1 MLDFSAYEAKS
12 APDFSAY
19 EVKPTTVNPT
29 LGKQQVDSTPPEDRV
44 LPVNPVKQGVAGLS
58 DILTG
63 IPAVP
68 GMLHELVATT
78 VQRDDDPNTSWGT
91 EFMKNLGENPFV
103 KFSHG
108 MRMGVNKLLDIP
120 EPVSLLDQPLR
131 LAASFAIPGPGWIT
145 KGAGMAPALI
155 RTVTPFVKAG
165 TKKQTIARGLTQ
177 LGIGGGMDQ
186 GMRAYIESDEA
197 LQNTPAATLMP
208 TMWNPNARPTW
219 LGGTGGIPRAEW
231 EKARATVLAPQDTPP
246 DGAPQGLNF
255 DDYEAVS
262 TQEVNDEINSQTDS
276 DIAMDRKL
284 EDNERTELIK
294 KGIGGSILIGLL
306 ALLGKNKNYIKGY
319 PSDLTKDMP
328 IKGGER
334 PLKTA
339 QEQGWTGPEAATKSN
354 REIQLEEWINEIDE
368 LLKNPEELAQ
378 KAKDKQY
385 APDLVE
391 YKQNLLEDRAQWV
404 RFLQRERNKRKAS
417 AEEESPTT
425 GAVEDGPIKSSG
437 GVVKR
442 LLDAAARTT
451 AGKKLRTAYET
462 GVDQESHAERLV
474 FEALMT
480 KPGMTAEKA
489 QEIARNTA
497 NASSIDS
504 VRAVKE
510 LYESGNFSEAFNVV
524 MSTEKLAPILRTL
537 QGMSKERQ
545 KIFNDGLLARTEKQR
560 RAEFGEGAS
569 FVRDKDGNPWSD
581 TTINS
586 AIHALKM
593 DDELFKF
600 STQISTI
607 MDDMLKFTVARR
619 VLRQDI
625 VDGWKAK
632 FVDEVGNAYLPGMVT
647 TSKGTYLSRLA
658 RLLGHNT
665 TKGKELGMMARFK
678 AIADD
683 PELPRYKPLDPISS
697 IQQYMHDIVDFV
709 NRNNAEYNMLS
720 YLSGTRMHKGTVVI
734 DNANAGQHAQFVGR
748 YDSDVLGNVKGNI
761 KWSQVAGEG
770 KSKGALTSAEK
781 NVRKKFNFDERT
793 SIEDWIAKHDD
804 LMVVTRDGESLIYN
818 VPDPLLRSAIK
829 MDRKLTGYWPQFFNQ
844 WSKNMMALTT
854 GRGSPFGFAAFLY
867 NQQVSTLAVT
877 SGQGFKEGAI
887 QWLGSFRGIWQH
899 FSHNVAK
906 DISTILTRNLDR
918 EFGLFQNLAPEQAKA
933 LRGWAQKKIQNVM
946 MQDLQTESGLVTSAY
961 QGSPYSGNITNALES
976 VVMPMRETYGAN
988 ALPFIWRTWKNI
1000 NDAFHE
1006 GPALAK
1012 AMRLAGEAEIPTGAG
1027 KGKFWREVGRQ
1038 TREVT
1043 GDVNKLPSNPT
1054 MRNIHASIPYWGAMW
1069 QGWSVAG
1076 RALKK
1081 NPGKFGAAV
1090 MGTIVFP
1097 TAMEIIWNSTAD
1109 GDQTWDI
1116 QNADGTVQKMTKREH
1131 FWKFL
1136 SPEQRNNSRILYI
1149 PGKHPSEAIIIPA
1162 EPMFSLVRGTTIEL
1176 MDLFFNLSDGVTT
1189 DNGDHMLAGLTRF
1202 FDIPTPPPLGA
1213 AMAFADEGKDF
1224 RIGLN
1229 VVTDPE
1235 EGKSFSFLHAAP
1247 RGNSRV
1253 GGDRNVRAT
1262 GDEFSIRM
1270 GAVVTELGG
1279 AGMQTLLA
1287 ASNAYFGG
1295 RDDVKVPFSEGFPRF
1310 LSEAGLGLKKSARFV
1325 NPLFPGT
1332 LSFNPNNETTRKLF
1346 AARTSLTEIV
1356 ERTKILNTGGMSATG
1371 RLLAGGDTL
1380 VPTEDPIEHQLM
1392 TIAPT
1397 ILAEITKMDGLI
1409 KDLKDKVTQARN
1421 ANKLFGEG
1429 GRVIIPKSAQE
1440 KQNYIDAW
1448 NLDIATLKALQW
1460 QVIETHMQEFNEM
1473 MSRKLRR
1480 NINIDLTAYSPRS
1493 NLMKEST
1500 SSPN

>member
-19 EVKPTTVNPT
+19 EVKPTTADPT

-44 LPVNPVKQGVAGLS
+44 LPVNPVKQSVAGLS

-78 VQRDDDPNTSWGT
+78 VQRDDDPNTGWGT

-103 KFSHG
+103 KFGHG
-108 MRMGVNKLLDIP
+108 MRMGVNKLLGIP

-165 TKKQTIARGLTQ
+165 SKKQTIARGLAQ

-219 LGGTGGIPRAEW
+219 LGGTGGVPRAEW

-246 DGAPQGLNF
+246 DDTPQGLNF

-262 TQEVNDEINSQTDS
+262 TQEVNDEINSLTDS

-284 EDNERTELIK
+284 EDNERTQLIK

-339 QEQGWTGPEAATKSN
+339 QEQGWTG
-354 REIQLEEWINEIDE
+354 
-368 LLKNPEELAQ
+368 
-378 KAKDKQY
+378 
-385 APDLVE
+385 
-391 YKQNLLEDRAQWV
+391 
-404 RFLQRERNKRKAS
+404 
-417 AEEESPTT
+417 AET
-425 GAVEDGPIKSSG
+425 VEDGSIKSSG

-442 LLDAAARTT
+442 LLDATARTT

-480 KPGMTAEKA
+480 KPGMTAAKA

-510 LYESGNFSEAFNVV
+510 LYESGNLSEAFNVV
-524 MSTEKLAPILRTL
+524 ISTEKLAPILRTL

-569 FVRDKDGNPWSD
+569 VLRDGEGNPLATNLID
-581 TTINS
+581 D
-586 AIHALKM
+586 AITALKN
-593 DDELFKF
+593 DEVLLAYSKQV
-600 STQISTI
+600 SKI

-678 AIADD
+678 GIADD

-709 NRNNAEYNMLS
+709 NRNNAEYGMLS
-720 YLSGTRMHKGTVVI
+720 YLSGTRMHKGKVVI

-770 KSKGALTSAEK
+770 KSKGALTNAEK

-793 SIEDWIAKHDD
+793 NIEDWIAKHDD

-818 VPDPLLRSAIK
+818 VPDPLLRSSIK

-988 ALPFIWRTWKNI
+988 ALPLIWRTWKNL

-1012 AMRLAGEAEIPTGAG
+1012 AMRLAGEAEVPTGAG

-1038 TREVT
+1038 TRDVT

-1054 MRNIHASIPYWGAMW
+1054 MRNIHASVPYWGAMW

-1116 QNADGTVQKMTKREH
+1116 KNADGTITKMTKREH
-1131 FWKFL
+1131 YWKWL
-1136 SPEQRNNSRILYI
+1136 SPEQRNNSRIVYI

-1162 EPMFSLVRGTTIEL
+1162 EPMFSLIRGTTIEL

-1270 GAVVTELGG
+1270 GAVLTELGG

-1310 LSEAGLGLKKSARFV
+1310 LSEAGRGLKKSARFV

-1346 AARTSLTEIV
+1346 VAKTSLNDIV
-1356 ERTKILNTGGMSATG
+1356 ERTTILNTGGMSATG

-1380 VPTEDPIEHQLM
+1380 VPTEDPIEQQLM

-1397 ILAEITKMDGLI
+1397 ILTEISKMDGLI
-1409 KDLKDKVTQARN
+1409 KDLKDKVSTARN
-1421 ANKLFGEG
+1421 ANKLYGEG
-1429 GRVIIPKSAQE
+1429 GRIIIPKNAQE
-1440 KQNYIDAW
+1440 KQDYIDAW

-1460 QVIETHMQEFNEM
+1460 QVIEGRMQEFNER
-1473 MSRKLRR
+1473 MSEQLKR

-1493 NLMKEST
+1493 NLMKEPT